1 MLRGS
6 FFIPIVGQA
15 KGKEKIRDADEDV
28 ADGDKENSGEV
39 VNAQKDRRPAPTT
52 KSVNGEYAKVVPF
65 AVRSVHSSAYLQI
78 YLAPHLSRPISQ
90 AVCQLFER
98 STRASKATTR
108 KKDLQSFFGAYS
120 DDDFF
125 PLMRLLLPQVTQGPL
140 ATPQHQEVPSGL
152 FTHPCVRWYVRAV
165 SNCSWTR
172 RGRRMA

>member
-1 MLRGS
+1 LQSLLRGS
-6 FFIPIVGQA
+6 FFIPLVGQA

-39 VNAQKDRRPAPTT
+39 VNAQKDQRPAPK

-65 AVRSVHSSAYLQI
+65 AVRSVLQSSRCRFGTTSSLQ
-78 YLAPHLSRPISQ
+78 ISQ
-90 AVCQLFER
+90 AVCQLCER

-125 PLMRLLLPQVTQGPL
+125 PLMRLLLPQVTQGPSCHSS
-140 ATPQHQEVPSGL
+140 TQEVSSHIMIPR
-152 FTHPCVRWYVRAV
+152 VRWCVRAV
-165 SNCSWTR
+165 SEL
-172 RGRRMA
+172 